1 PIQQNMNQHTAARFN
16 HNDSAPGNSLI
27 PSPTPASSLLR
38 PGVPDAIHDQGH
50 YQHDDRR
57 HQPAQPLGGKG
68 QGAQPGNIAFDET
81 GSLQSV
87 DDTEDQ
93 CNQHDRTHDVLWPLP
108 ARQEQAEQNQHDR
121 QRIEPYQHRYGDPDQ
136 AIQPLVGYGHAEDGE
151 DPDHLRIT
159 EWELP
164 TEESATGRY
173 QAHRGGQARQG
184 DDYCQQ
190 QAASSAEAVL
200 DKGCED
206 LAAVGTGLDQ
216 RAAGGAQLE

>member
-1 PIQQNMNQHTAARFN
+1 
-16 HNDSAPGNSLI
+16 
-27 PSPTPASSLLR
+27 
-38 PGVPDAIHDQGH
+38 
-50 YQHDDRR
+50 
-57 HQPAQPLGGKG
+57 
-68 QGAQPGNIAFDET
+68 
-81 GSLQSV
+81 
-87 DDTEDQ
+87 
-93 CNQHDRTHDVLWPLP
+93 P

-136 AIQPLVGYGHAEDGE
+136 AVEPLVGYGHAEDGE

-216 RAAGGAQLE
+216 RAAGGAQLEQGEINQGKADRGDDRGNDGVTGDDMGFLHLAVADRPGDHHAEHQGA